1 MKKIILIGLLAG
13 LFACNQVEKPEQLL
27 PREQMVN
34 MLADVLIY
42 QSMHSYNYNRDT
54 LVIYHTPLQVLEKYG
69 VDSLSFRANIDY
81 YRKDLN
87 EYSELFKEVQQ
98 HIQKEID
105 KVNEL
110 PGDEPKIP
118 LRVNKMLINKDKDSL
133 KVMNKESR

>member
-1 MKKIILIGLLAG
+1 
-13 LFACNQVEKPEQLL
+13 
-27 PREQMVN
+27 MVN

-110 PGDEPKIP
+110 PSDEPKIP
-118 LRVNKMLINKDKDSL
+118 LRVNKMLINMDKDSL
-133 KVMNKESR
+133 NVMNKETR